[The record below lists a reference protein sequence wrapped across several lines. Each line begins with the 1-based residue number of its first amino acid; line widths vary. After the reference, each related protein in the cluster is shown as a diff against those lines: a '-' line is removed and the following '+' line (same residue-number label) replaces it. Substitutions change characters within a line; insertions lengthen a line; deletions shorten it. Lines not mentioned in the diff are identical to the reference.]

1 MIKVTE
7 IFTEET
13 LSGRPV
19 ELMSSLD
26 IIPDTYITE
35 NDIQRDVSLRRG
47 DCVLIDEIKDGRET
61 GKKAL
66 IIVAGFTFHREC
78 YPHLIIFFGEPE
90 EIVKR
95 RRFVVVG
102 QAYTGDFEKKAV
114 KIKILQNSLYS
125 CKEI

>member
-1 MIKVTE
+1 MTE

-47 DCVLIDEIKDGRET
+47 DCVLVDEIKNGRKT
-61 GKKAL
+61 GKKVL
-66 IIVAGFTFHREC
+66 IIIAGFTFHREG
-78 YPHLIIFFGEPE
+78 YPNLIIFFGEPE

-95 RRFVVVG
+95 RKFVVVG
-102 QAYTGDFEKKAV
+102 QAYTDDFEKKAV
-114 KIKILQNSLYS
+114 KIKIPQNNFYS